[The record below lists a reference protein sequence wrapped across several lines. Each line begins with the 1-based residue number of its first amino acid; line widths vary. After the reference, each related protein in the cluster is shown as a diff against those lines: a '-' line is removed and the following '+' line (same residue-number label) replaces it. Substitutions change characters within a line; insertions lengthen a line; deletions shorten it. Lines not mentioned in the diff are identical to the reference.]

1 MTKKEYAK
9 HLGKIIAE
17 DIDIVSDDL
26 SCQFYGYFQSFM
38 PKGDGLEKVF
48 KPIKN
53 GDLYFERLI
62 KIYNATE
69 KKFNELSKE
78 GKSPGYF
85 CPTPQKNKE
94 LLILNGE
101 KYITNLK
108 SFSKLVGN
116 QEFIETMT
124 EIKTVEITDSNKRN
138 NENDTNTI
146 VYESISDWF
155 IDNTDFESTIE
166 VLSEAY
172 YSINCDYNLSYYF
185 QYPNYKDKLKLDL
198 FEPYFEI
205 WKMGYYCWFDKGR
218 LIVVK

>member
-9 HLGKIIAE
+9 HLSEIIDE
-17 DIDIVSDDL
+17 DIDIDSDDL

-38 PKGDGLEKVF
+38 PKGNGLKEVF

-69 KKFNELSKE
+69 EKFNELLRE

-85 CPTPQKNKE
+85 CPTSQNNKE

-101 KYITNLK
+101 KYISNLK
-108 SFSKLVGN
+108 SFSKIVGN

-124 EIKTVEITDSNKRN
+124 EIKTVEIIDSNKRN
-138 NENDTNTI
+138 NENDTNAI
-146 VYESISDWF
+146 VYESTSDWF

-185 QYPNYKDKLKLDL
+185 QYPNYEDKLKFDL

-205 WKMGYYCWFDKGR
+205 WKMGYYCWFDKEK
-218 LIVVK
+218 LIIGK